1 MAARDIR
8 CFISRITDPFV
19 NLAVEEWLFRTTPV
33 HSHVLL
39 LWRNSST
46 VVIGR
51 NQNQWKEC
59 NVHAL
64 EADNIPWVRRK
75 SGGGTVYHDLGN
87 SIYSIIEPRESFTR
101 RKNAELVTR
110 ALHHLDVPAAVNDR
124 HDIVVDGRKV
134 SGSAFKLTSRRAYHH
149 GTMLI
154 DANLTSLRKYLKI
167 DRPRLVTKGVPSVP
181 SPVTNLREFSMT
193 VDHTGFCEA
202 VVDEFRRAHDLGYLT
217 TEVIEPSIVD
227 TEPHVK
233 AALDEL
239 TSDEWRLGQTPEFTH
254 EIHLDHA
261 ILNVHCRGGQVTA
274 ASCQWASQP
283 DDLLAAGLEDFS
295 QCLIGQY
302 YHPKSLQGAWARFV
316 TMQNGAIQETHPT
329 MVELRQFVHRLGA
342 EM

>member
-39 LWRNSST
+39 LWRNSPT

-64 EADNIPWVRRK
+64 EADDIPWVRRK
-75 SGGGTVYHDLGN
+75 SGGGTVYH
-87 SIYSIIEPRESFTR
+87 IIEPRESFTR

-124 HDIVVDGRKV
+124 HDIVVDGRK
-134 SGSAFKLTSRRAYHH
+134 
-149 GTMLI
+149 
-154 DANLTSLRKYLKI
+154 YLKI

-181 SPVTNLREFSMT
+181 SPVTNLREFSLT
-193 VDHTGFCEA
+193 VDHAGFCEA
-202 VVDEFRRAHDLGYLT
+202 VMDEFCRAHDLGYLK

-239 TSDEWRLGQTPEFTH
+239 TSDEWCLGQTPEFTH

-261 ILNVHCRGGQVTA
+261 ILNVHCRGGQVTSV
-274 ASCQWASQP
+274 SCQWTTQP
-283 DDLLAAGLEDFS
+283 DDLFAAGLEDFS
-295 QCLIGQY
+295 QCLISQW
-302 YHPKSLQGAWARFV
+302 YHPKSLQGAWTRFV
-316 TMQNGAIQETHPT
+316 TMQYGAIQETHPT
-329 MVELRQFVHRLGA
+329 MVELQHFVHQLGK